1 MSWGDL
7 VTVAVTITH
16 YDDQEL
22 TSPLMVEREFEVG
35 TWNQPM
41 DDHEIMLETT
51 WMLDQAYNTSSGPQG
66 FHLDFSGQGWQQRAG
81 QTVESWEL
89 GNGSIAFLESSDNGN
104 NNLTLELQSIWKNE
118 TIVDGLLTS
127 QVFEAIGTGNLHIIA
142 IEDDIETAILVNV
155 TTAELNRSLID
166 DVITERLKIDAQG
179 ILNISSLDTDNSST
193 TINGD
198 IGVFYLETLDN
209 NGVREF
215 YDQRF
220 EAIANMIII
229 DDGARLDIDVEGLNS
244 GETWVNGVRTYQI
257 EEVVGSGTFG
267 FSESDNES
275 SVNINGTIY
284 QFHTMSEQ
292 GITLSLIHI

>member
-1 MSWGDL
+1 M
-7 VTVAVTITH
+7 
-16 YDDQEL
+16 
-22 TSPLMVEREFEVG
+22 
-35 TWNQPM
+35 
-41 DDHEIMLETT
+41 
-51 WMLDQAYNTSSGPQG
+51 
-66 FHLDFSGQGWQQRAG
+66 
-81 QTVESWEL
+81 
-89 GNGSIAFLESSDNGN
+89 ESSDTGN
-104 NNLTLELQSIWKNE
+104 SNLTLELQSIWKNE

-166 DVITERLKIDAQG
+166 DVITERLKLDAQG
-179 ILNISSLDTDNSST
+179 MLNIFIESDNSST
-193 TINGD
+193 TINGE
-198 IGVFYLETLDN
+198 IGVFYLETLDE
-209 NGVREF
+209 NGVRDF

-257 EEVVGSGTFG
+257 EEVIGSGTFG

-275 SVNINGTIY
+275 TVNVNGTIY

-292 GITLSLIHI
+292 GITTIDDIHIDGEITGDVQGDFGVLRGIELTFTSERNWGGIPS